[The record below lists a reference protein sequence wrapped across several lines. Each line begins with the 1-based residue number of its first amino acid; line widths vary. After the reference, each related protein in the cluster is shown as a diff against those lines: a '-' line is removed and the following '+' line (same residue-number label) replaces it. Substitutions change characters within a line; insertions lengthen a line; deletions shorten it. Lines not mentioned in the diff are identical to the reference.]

1 MPVYKYHVPLPVQ
14 KTHVCALQAQSSRKL
29 PNSHFLIVPL
39 ILQRC
44 VQCNNN
50 APNCQTV
57 GTDGPGVNNADY
69 ILYVGADPGGS
80 CTTTGVLAFANL
92 CQMESTLD
100 R

>member
-1 MPVYKYHVPLPVQ
+1 MCKFQNYRVKFNIASTVFLHI
-14 KTHVCALQAQSSRKL
+14 ALL
-29 PNSHFLIVPL
+29 L

-50 APNCQTV
+50 APNCETM
-57 GTDGPGVNNADY
+57 GLDGPGVNNTDY
-69 ILYVGADPGGS
+69 ILYVGANSGFPCGGS
-80 CTTTGVLAFANL
+80 VLAFANL